1 MFKKQFEKYFHAGD
15 LRLVGGRGGTKSCS
29 DFQSSV
35 WPARIFPGKVYI
47 VARMMMIIVRI
58 IMMIFRKIMMIFRII
73 MMIVRII
80 MMTQK
85 IIFRIIMMTQKM
97 ILPRETAAS
106 SRDSVSITLFFVMYW
121 IVCKRRFCVFWWCT
135 ELSEKDVFI
144 MVVIVWAVRRMFFDV
159 FMMNSMKIVMIV
171 TSVRDPR
178 VPLMVTLLWWKDTML
193 HKKDVF
199 INKLFSNFP

>member
-1 MFKKQFEKYFHAGD
+1 MLKKQFEKFFHAGDGD

-47 VARMMMIIVRI
+47 VARMMMMIVRI
-58 IMMIFRKIMMIFRII
+58 IMMIFWIIMVIFRIIIMIFRII
-73 MMIVRII
+73 MMVFRMMMMIVRII

-121 IVCKRRFCVFWWCT
+121 IVWVRYFVKIILLRYLVLCDVLDRLSKIFC
-135 ELSEKDVFI
+135 
-144 MVVIVWAVRRMFFDV
+144 
-159 FMMNSMKIVMIV
+159 
-171 TSVRDPR
+171 
-178 VPLMVTLLWWKDTML
+178 
-193 HKKDVF
+193 
-199 INKLFSNFP
+199 